1 MITSIKLNGITPIE
15 SVMGE
20 TLDILEYIDFDFYD
34 LVWYHKGKHPRV
46 INEHRALGL

>member
-34 LVWYHKGKHPRV
+34 LVWYHTGKHPRV